1 VGAID
6 RSRAN
11 EVIRLPGQQGVARHA
26 EKVNLTG
33 WKISLG
39 LAFVAAA
46 ALPVQAT
53 LQPAVYA
60 DSHDVS
66 GAPRVPLVDV
76 FGGRALL
83 LSLVP
88 LVVAGVVAMLLSMPS
103 ASSARAGLA
112 VAGVLVLVALGLFV
126 TIIVGFWIMPTAWL
140 LVLASG
146 LRLTGMTAVP
156 TGLHERAHTGA

>member
-1 VGAID
+1 M
-6 RSRAN
+6 
-11 EVIRLPGQQGVARHA
+11 
-26 EKVNLTG
+26 TG

-66 GAPRVPLVDV
+66 GAPRLPLVDV

-83 LSLVP
+83 FSLVP
-88 LVVAGVVAMLLSMPS
+88 LVVAGVVATLLSMPS

-126 TIIVGFWIMPTAWL
+126 AIIVGFWIMPTAWL

-156 TGLHERAHTGA
+156 SGPA